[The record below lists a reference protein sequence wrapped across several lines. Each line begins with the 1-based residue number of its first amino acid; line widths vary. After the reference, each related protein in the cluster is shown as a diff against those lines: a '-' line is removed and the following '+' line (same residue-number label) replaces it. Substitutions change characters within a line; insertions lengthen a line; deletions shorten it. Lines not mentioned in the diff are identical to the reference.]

1 MPLPVLAHC
10 LRAAF
15 PHRFRSL
22 FPHAGALLACALLG
36 PPAQAQA
43 PDTLQRIAQTGV
55 VNIAY
60 RESSVPF
67 SYYDSH
73 HRVVGYSYELA
84 LKAVEE
90 LRRELKLPSLT
101 IRQVPV
107 TSQNRIPMLQNG
119 SVDIECGSTTHNR
132 ERAKQAAFS
141 VSIFVISTRLMV
153 HKNSDI
159 RDFADLAGK
168 RVVVTAGT
176 TSERLLRT
184 YAEAQGV
191 RMQIQAVRDHGV
203 SFELLERGEADA
215 FMMDDALLYG
225 ERAKA
230 RRPDDWILVGQ
241 PMSSEVYA
249 CMMRREDHALRE
261 IVDRALVRYMKSGEI
276 MALYERWFQRPI
288 PPSNLNLDWPPT
300 PALREFYRSPQSKS
314 LD

>member
-184 YAEAQGV
+184 YAEAQG
-191 RMQIQAVRDHGV
+191 
-203 SFELLERGEADA
+203 L
-215 FMMDDALLYG
+215 
-225 ERAKA
+225 
-230 RRPDDWILVGQ
+230 
-241 PMSSEVYA
+241 
-249 CMMRREDHALRE
+249 
-261 IVDRALVRYMKSGEI
+261 
-276 MALYERWFQRPI
+276 
-288 PPSNLNLDWPPT
+288 
-300 PALREFYRSPQSKS
+300 S
-314 LD
+314 LIHI

>member
-101 IRQVPV
+101 IRQV
-107 TSQNRIPMLQNG
+107 L
-119 SVDIECGSTTHNR
+119 
-132 ERAKQAAFS
+132 
-141 VSIFVISTRLMV
+141 
-153 HKNSDI
+153 
-159 RDFADLAGK
+159 
-168 RVVVTAGT
+168 
-176 TSERLLRT
+176 
-184 YAEAQGV
+184 
-191 RMQIQAVRDHGV
+191 
-203 SFELLERGEADA
+203 
-215 FMMDDALLYG
+215 
-225 ERAKA
+225 
-230 RRPDDWILVGQ
+230 
-241 PMSSEVYA
+241 
-249 CMMRREDHALRE
+249 
-261 IVDRALVRYMKSGEI
+261 
-276 MALYERWFQRPI
+276 
-288 PPSNLNLDWPPT
+288 
-300 PALREFYRSPQSKS
+300 S
-314 LD
+314 LIHI